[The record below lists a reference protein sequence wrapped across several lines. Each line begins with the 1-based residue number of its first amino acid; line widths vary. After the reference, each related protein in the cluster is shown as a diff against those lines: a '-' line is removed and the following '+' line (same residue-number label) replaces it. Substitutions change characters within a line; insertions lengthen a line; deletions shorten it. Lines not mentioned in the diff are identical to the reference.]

1 MFHKVFVSLFFVLLS
16 GCGTSDSTLKESGY
30 DEAYI
35 QGFHDGRHS
44 GMQEAGNDFE
54 HYIKDET
61 RYQTD
66 SDYRQGW
73 DAGEV
78 EGNKLQKQATAIGQG
93 MIDNSYEERDVFDP
107 DKVAKDAIKGVDTSE
122 LKSLE

>member
-1 MFHKVFVSLFFVLLS
+1 
-16 GCGTSDSTLKESGY
+16 
-30 DEAYI
+30 
-35 QGFHDGRHS
+35 
-44 GMQEAGNDFE
+44 
-54 HYIKDET
+54 
-61 RYQTD
+61 QTD

-107 DKVAKDAIKGVDTSE
+107 DKVAKDAIKGVNTSE